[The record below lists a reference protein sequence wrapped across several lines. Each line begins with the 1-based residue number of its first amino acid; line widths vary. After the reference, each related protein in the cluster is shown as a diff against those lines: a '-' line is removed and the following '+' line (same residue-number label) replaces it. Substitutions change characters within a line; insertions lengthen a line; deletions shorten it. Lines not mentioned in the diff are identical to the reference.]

1 MKIKDNLTA
10 ELKLRVT
17 DIQKQSVT
25 KAAKA
30 SNLSTSDFLRNI
42 IFKQDTLSSQA
53 ILIRRNLIKNE
64 LHNLIQAST
73 KIPNKYK
80 EIIYKEID
88 KID

>member
-1 MKIKDNLTA
+1 MKITDNLTA

-17 DIQKQSVT
+17 DTQKQAVA

-42 IFKQDTLSSQA
+42 IFEQDTLSSHA
-53 ILIRRNLIKNE
+53 ITIRRSLIKNE
-64 LHNLIQAST
+64 LHNHIQAST
-73 KIPNKYK
+73 EIPNKYK
-80 EIIYKEID
+80 EIFYKEID

>member
-1 MKIKDNLTA
+1 MKIKDNLTV

-42 IFKQDTLSSQA
+42 IFEQDTLSSQA
-53 ILIRRNLIKNE
+53 VIIRQNLIKNE
-64 LHNLIQAST
+64 LHNHIQASPE
-73 KIPNKYK
+73 IPNKYK
-80 EIIYKEID
+80 EIIYKEMD

>member
-1 MKIKDNLTA
+1 MKITDNLTA

-17 DIQKQSVT
+17 DTQKQAVA

-42 IFKQDTLSSQA
+42 IFEQDTLSSQA
-53 ILIRRNLIKNE
+53 VLIRRNLIKNE
-64 LHNLIQAST
+64 LYNLIQTST
-73 KIPNKYK
+73 EIPNKYK
-80 EIIYKEID
+80 EIFYKEID

>member
-25 KAAKA
+25 KAAKS

-42 IFKQDTLSSQA
+42 IFEQDTLSPQA
-53 ILIRRNLIKNE
+53 VLIRRNLIKNE